1 MNRNKLTFAAGTLLV
16 IAASLSI
23 AMALSFAS
31 EVFSAAALLADPE
44 LTLVEYDLTMTY
56 FLVGINAIACL
67 FAVLESIAY
76 MILGVKLLKKTK
88 AGVPLQKM
96 KSLVV
101 VSLVFSAIGIAFSFS
116 IVSAL
121 MIASVIV
128 LSCAL
133 VNGSKKHTASEEKP
147 EEVDSVEKFVTLA
160 KMVKTLKDEGVIT
173 DKEFQKIIVRVI
185 SPDNLKD
192 DTKEVTDEK

>member
-67 FAVLESIAY
+67 FAILESIAY

-160 KMVKTLKDEGVIT
+160 KMVKTLQDEGVIT

-185 SPDNLKD
+185 SPDNHKD

>member
-1 MNRNKLTFAAGTLLV
+1 MNRNKFTFAAGTLLV

-23 AMALSFAS
+23 VMALSFAS
-31 EVFSAAALLADPE
+31 EVFSAVALLADPE
-44 LTLVEYDLTMTY
+44 LNLVEYDIAMTY
-56 FLVGINAIACL
+56 FIIGINAIACL

-88 AGVPLQKM
+88 ACVPFQKM
-96 KSLVV
+96 KTLVI
-101 VSLVFSAIGIAFSFS
+101 VSLVFSAIGIMFSFS

-133 VNGSKKHTASEEKP
+133 ANGSKKPAINVEKIEEIDP
-147 EEVDSVEKFVTLA
+147 VEKFVTLA
-160 KMVKTLKDEGVIT
+160 KMVKTLKDEGVVT
-173 DKEFQKIIVRVI
+173 EKEFQKIIARVI

-192 DTKEVTDEK
+192 DQREATDEK